1 MPFGYR
7 TVAAS
12 DSPWDREYGTATD
25 KAFIPPGRSALD
37 PAFPPMDPRT
47 LHPLSADHQNVLD
60 IHHPSP
66 MDKPSPPELDAL
78 FYSESSQM
86 MDFHGLRTFEAAAL
100 HNPAWSQNRL
110 EEVSVSVK
118 ESSWLN
124 VFKKIR
130 WCSFERPIIET
141 SPGLAAAGFGM
152 ADDWSVDNPAVWGP
166 LSTSIELA
174 NRIILQSFKT
184 PWMQALLTPENWV
197 TELRDVQ
204 DARRQFPVIPN
215 APVPVFFPD
224 PNRPDKTEEQCKQY
238 VQGLFATQKPLWHLH
253 ADTDDRSRVW
263 MGFASTNTRPDL
275 ISDSGYGYHVNH
287 LAAFVDVDPLR
298 TMLNPNATSHS
309 RYIARAML
317 AITISHELMY
327 FNGERMA
334 ELGHSF
340 IQNFFGNAVENVP
353 LRLGKYMALRGP
365 MAGSGPFFNAY
376 STFFPESHIS
386 MNGYTAFVHVV
397 PDLPADPLAY
407 RKDTRWDVAAA
418 NLMTANFQNDMQT
431 ARADLSLVRHAVATW
446 RPWHHRAHAQWAA
459 TVYSHEQFR
468 GQLHEMVDCFRSPI
482 AGIAGPLKE
491 HKAASFVA
499 RVTSPWFREYVAS
512 WQAYPQPHWLGYFP
526 DFETMHHCKR
536 AKAFFYQSMAL
547 LVDAALAPRDQE
559 IKFQDP
565 PLPPAP
571 PRTWRRSGNK
581 PNPVGYDPIAYH
593 EQPAPEQYTIEPRH
607 QPYNQFT
614 SEIRVRARNVELAY
628 RCYCMYRWFVLTTQP
643 LDTAFFAQLNSHRA
657 QLVALQQ
664 HQITHPHA
672 PQPLIP
678 FTFQLPPYT
687 ETAQFRAENF
697 NVLAMTK
704 MLELNPLRAVQH
716 LFQPGQDIFQE
727 WLQLPQDTVMHPFQA
742 QLARTV
748 ETRGCEYLTLG
759 RLYDLRVRKDNVL
772 VLVLFDSEIEIFE
785 LEDVM
790 QVLKMTAEEVRD
802 EMEPSAYGHVLKKNV
817 SDEFYDTEHDI
828 LPLGRVAQWLREEDV
843 AIRNGK
849 EGRPHWITAAGGVY
863 DLTDLEE
870 PASESQSKLV
880 ETLLSAPGSNP
891 MPRVFLGDHNFDDA
905 LALIEPLKIGMT
917 LPFGL
922 ADESGSKNVLTNHEI
937 GWNQFPQ
944 TRQYIQIHEHAYDIT
959 GMLYYTFSSTRVIR
973 ADENLTDYAEW
984 HPGGS
989 EILARAA
996 GTDATNL
1003 FEEYHSENGE
1013 DLLEAIQGLRIG
1025 RIVPSRTRYE
1035 KLSTTEIRIQ
1045 DTIFDI
1051 APLRETEAELFVA
1064 LKHYCGKDVS
1074 KKVLAIKPST
1084 EPSKTHPL
1092 LLMSNSKPE
1101 LIVTKIT
1108 RGMEDL
1114 PLMSEAELV
1123 MHDGGLYHGHDGY
1136 AASYVA
1142 YDGAVFDVTTL
1153 MQYGPRPFTDV
1164 LGKFLGNLILSGA
1177 REIRLGQLLQQ
1188 RFPFR
1193 IVARLAKFDE
1203 PLESLASEVVR
1214 WQEQRDWPATY
1225 NELKNYL
1232 LREDETQQ
1240 VSSPADKKRKEMSQ
1254 QMKSPYNAPEHN
1266 IVQENPKPEQ
1276 EKRLPEEPSSISSGR
1291 AMNLQK
1297 LAPVALKKLQKQL
1310 MTIRGSRA
1318 KTKRVQEEAVRSGSR
1333 RKKRPF
1339 ESESW
1344 VRHEPVKRVRVA

>member
-1 MPFGYR
+1 
-7 TVAAS
+7 
-12 DSPWDREYGTATD
+12 
-25 KAFIPPGRSALD
+25 
-37 PAFPPMDPRT
+37 
-47 LHPLSADHQNVLD
+47 
-60 IHHPSP
+60 
-66 MDKPSPPELDAL
+66 
-78 FYSESSQM
+78 
-86 MDFHGLRTFEAAAL
+86 
-100 HNPAWSQNRL
+100 
-110 EEVSVSVK
+110 
-118 ESSWLN
+118 
-124 VFKKIR
+124 
-130 WCSFERPIIET
+130 
-141 SPGLAAAGFGM
+141 
-152 ADDWSVDNPAVWGP
+152 
-166 LSTSIELA
+166 
-174 NRIILQSFKT
+174 
-184 PWMQALLTPENWV
+184 
-197 TELRDVQ
+197 
-204 DARRQFPVIPN
+204 
-215 APVPVFFPD
+215 
-224 PNRPDKTEEQCKQY
+224 
-238 VQGLFATQKPLWHLH
+238 
-253 ADTDDRSRVW
+253 
-263 MGFASTNTRPDL
+263 
-275 ISDSGYGYHVNH
+275 
-287 LAAFVDVDPLR
+287 
-298 TMLNPNATSHS
+298 
-309 RYIARAML
+309 
-317 AITISHELMY
+317 
-327 FNGERMA
+327 
-334 ELGHSF
+334 
-340 IQNFFGNAVENVP
+340 
-353 LRLGKYMALRGP
+353 
-365 MAGSGPFFNAY
+365 
-376 STFFPESHIS
+376 
-386 MNGYTAFVHVV
+386 
-397 PDLPADPLAY
+397 
-407 RKDTRWDVAAA
+407 
-418 NLMTANFQNDMQT
+418 
-431 ARADLSLVRHAVATW
+431 
-446 RPWHHRAHAQWAA
+446 
-459 TVYSHEQFR
+459 
-468 GQLHEMVDCFRSPI
+468 
-482 AGIAGPLKE
+482 
-491 HKAASFVA
+491 
-499 RVTSPWFREYVAS
+499 
-512 WQAYPQPHWLGYFP
+512 
-526 DFETMHHCKR
+526 MHHCKR

-759 RLYDLRVRKDNVL
+759 RLYDLRVRKANVL

-959 GMLYYTFSSTRVIR
+959 
-973 ADENLTDYAEW
+973 DYAEW

-1025 RIVPSRTRYE
+1025 PS
-1035 KLSTTEIRIQ
+1035 LS
-1045 DTIFDI
+1045 
-1051 APLRETEAELFVA
+1051 
-1064 LKHYCGKDVS
+1064 
-1074 KKVLAIKPST
+1074 
-1084 EPSKTHPL
+1084 
-1092 LLMSNSKPE
+1092 
-1101 LIVTKIT
+1101 
-1108 RGMEDL
+1108 
-1114 PLMSEAELV
+1114 
-1123 MHDGGLYHGHDGY
+1123 
-1136 AASYVA
+1136 
-1142 YDGAVFDVTTL
+1142 
-1153 MQYGPRPFTDV
+1153 
-1164 LGKFLGNLILSGA
+1164 
-1177 REIRLGQLLQQ
+1177 
-1188 RFPFR
+1188 
-1193 IVARLAKFDE
+1193 
-1203 PLESLASEVVR
+1203 
-1214 WQEQRDWPATY
+1214 
-1225 NELKNYL
+1225 
-1232 LREDETQQ
+1232 
-1240 VSSPADKKRKEMSQ
+1240 
-1254 QMKSPYNAPEHN
+1254 
-1266 IVQENPKPEQ
+1266 
-1276 EKRLPEEPSSISSGR
+1276 
-1291 AMNLQK
+1291 
-1297 LAPVALKKLQKQL
+1297 
-1310 MTIRGSRA
+1310 
-1318 KTKRVQEEAVRSGSR
+1318 
-1333 RKKRPF
+1333 
-1339 ESESW
+1339 
-1344 VRHEPVKRVRVA
+1344 